1 MLKLRLKELRKEKG
15 LQIAELA
22 EKVNV
27 NPTFI
32 VAYEH
37 GDILPDLS
45 TANAISEVLGVTLDE
60 LIVKNKN
67 TG

>member
-22 EKVNV
+22 EKANV
-27 NPTFI
+27 APTFI

-37 GDILPDLS
+37 GDVLPDLN
-45 TANAISEVLGVTLDE
+45 TANTISEVLGVTLDD
-60 LIVKNKN
+60 LIVKNR
-67 TG
+67 G

>member
-1 MLKLRLKELRKEKG
+1 MLRLRLKELRKEKG

-27 NPTFI
+27 DPTFI

-45 TANAISEVLGVTLDE
+45 TADAISEALGVALDE
-60 LIVKNKN
+60 LIAKNKN
-67 TG
+67 MG

>member
-22 EKVNV
+22 EKANV
-27 NPTFI
+27 APTFI

-37 GDILPDLS
+37 GDVLPDLS
-45 TANAISEVLGVTLDE
+45 TANAISEALGVTLDD
-60 LIVKNKN
+60 LVVKNR
-67 TG
+67 G

>member
-22 EKVNV
+22 EKANV
-27 NPTFI
+27 APTFI

-37 GDILPDLS
+37 GDVLPDLN
-45 TANAISEVLGVTLDE
+45 TANAISEVLGVTLDD
-60 LIVKNKN
+60 LIVKNR
-67 TG
+67 G

>member
-22 EKVNV
+22 ERVKV

-37 GDILPDLS
+37 GDILPDLN
-45 TANAISEVLGVTLDE
+45 TANAISEVLGVALDD
-60 LIVKNKN
+60 LIVKNR
-67 TG
+67 G

>member
-15 LQIAELA
+15 LEIAELA
-22 EKVNV
+22 ERVKV

-37 GDILPDLS
+37 GDILPDLN
-45 TANAISEVLGVTLDE
+45 TANTISEVLGVTLDD
-60 LIVKNKN
+60 LIVKNR
-67 TG
+67 G